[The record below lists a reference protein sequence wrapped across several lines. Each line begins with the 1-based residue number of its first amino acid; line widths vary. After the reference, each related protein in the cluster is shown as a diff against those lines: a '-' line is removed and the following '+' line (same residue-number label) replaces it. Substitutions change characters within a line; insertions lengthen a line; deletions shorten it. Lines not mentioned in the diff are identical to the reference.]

1 MGDAVRSTPRGRRTT
16 SERTGDILASRIRPA
31 NRERPTV
38 EDEEYFDPQPTS
50 RDRLPNPLPLLENL
64 TRCVIEIL
72 AGAREL
78 EQISRWVDDSVY
90 RNLLKRVVISARAR
104 QATGQPV
111 QRPVFTIGSTSIFEP
126 SDGVVEAVVIV
137 RSRARTRAVAIRLEG
152 LDERWRATV
161 ISVL

>member
-1 MGDAVRSTPRGRRTT
+1 MGDAVRSAPRK
-16 SERTGDILASRIRPA
+16 RPA
-31 NRERPTV
+31 SAKATAGTLPSKVIRATPT
-38 EDEEYFDPQPTS
+38 DEEYFEHQPTG
-50 RDRLPNPLPLLENL
+50 RDRLPHPQPLLENL

-78 EQISRWVDDSVY
+78 EQISRWVDDAVY
-90 RNLLKRVVISARAR
+90 RNLLKRVVISSRAR

-111 QRPVFTIGSTSIFEP
+111 RRPVFAIGSTSIFEP
-126 SDGVVEAVVIV
+126 VDGVVEAVVIV

-152 LDERWRATV
+152 LDGRWRATV